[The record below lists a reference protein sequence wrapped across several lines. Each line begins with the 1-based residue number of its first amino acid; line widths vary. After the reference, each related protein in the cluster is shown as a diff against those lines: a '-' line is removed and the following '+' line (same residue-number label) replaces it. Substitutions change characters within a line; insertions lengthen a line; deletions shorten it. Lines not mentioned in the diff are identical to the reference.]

1 MKTTIM
7 VLFIIYILMK
17 VIIGY
22 NKPVLTKAVY
32 DMNNEQDRKEI
43 EAYDNWHYN
52 RKSFSRV

>member
-1 MKTTIM
+1 MKTAMM
-7 VLFIIYILMK
+7 VLFIIY
-17 VIIGY
+17 VIRWIMED

-43 EAYDNWHYN
+43 EAYDNWYYN